1 MNKEYQQEH
10 LNKKH
15 KELIRYGKVVKDI
28 SENYTR
34 ETIFSYNNLFYL
46 VKMELGVVKET
57 TELDAFTDNK
67 NKINTKDK

>member
-34 ETIFSYNNLFYL
+34 ETVFSYNNSEYL
-46 VKMELGVVKET
+46 VKMELGEVKLLK
-57 TELDAFTDNK
+57 ELKSKGENF
-67 NKINTKDK
+67 DKTNL